1 MATFK
6 TNQIATCF
14 KSDKF
19 LPGQKCYMY
28 YLATVIYF
36 TGKSLSLYQKSK
48 FYFLNVIWFLGFDF
62 YSDILFTAI
71 FLAAVN

>member
-1 MATFK
+1 
-6 TNQIATCF
+6 
-14 KSDKF
+14 
-19 LPGQKCYMY
+19 MY